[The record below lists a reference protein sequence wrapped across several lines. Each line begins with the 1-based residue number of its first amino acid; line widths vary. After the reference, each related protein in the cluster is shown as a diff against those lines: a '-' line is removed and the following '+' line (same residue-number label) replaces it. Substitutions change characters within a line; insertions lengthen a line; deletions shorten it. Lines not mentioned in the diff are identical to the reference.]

1 MKFLIQTIGSEITL
15 DFCFELLRSFE
26 FCKWRGETVEYK
38 KIELEDLTPD
48 YDGWIPVGTIEI
60 IERYLEVQY
69 HCTTPEKIL
78 TPINVPREFIGKE
91 SSGFVF
97 EGRPEEVY
105 EYLQS
110 RDLDTVPVYLKT
122 MTSLKDHRNGHLGNA
137 LPILDLPEDLVIQV
151 RPEMNILSEWRCFVM
166 DNELVGCQWY
176 SGDFLEFP
184 GRTRIR
190 ELVDQWVGP
199 RSLGGYGKTGTLD
212 LAVTLDFGRPG
223 GARSVQTV
231 VMEAHDF
238 YSCGLYGFSD
248 YQKLPGMFSRGWR
261 EITSRVRSA
270 LLVV

>member
-1 MKFLIQTIGSEITL
+1 
-15 DFCFELLRSFE
+15 
-26 FCKWRGETVEYK
+26 
-38 KIELEDLTPD
+38 
-48 YDGWIPVGTIEI
+48 
-60 IERYLEVQY
+60 
-69 HCTTPEKIL
+69 
-78 TPINVPREFIGKE
+78 
-91 SSGFVF
+91 
-97 EGRPEEVY
+97 
-105 EYLQS
+105 
-110 RDLDTVPVYLKT
+110 
-122 MTSLKDHRNGHLGNA
+122 
-137 LPILDLPEDLVIQV
+137 
-151 RPEMNILSEWRCFVM
+151 M
-166 DNELVGCQWY
+166 DDELVGCQWY

-212 LAVTLDFGRPG
+212 LAVTLDFNRPG
-223 GARSVQTV
+223 AQSTPTV